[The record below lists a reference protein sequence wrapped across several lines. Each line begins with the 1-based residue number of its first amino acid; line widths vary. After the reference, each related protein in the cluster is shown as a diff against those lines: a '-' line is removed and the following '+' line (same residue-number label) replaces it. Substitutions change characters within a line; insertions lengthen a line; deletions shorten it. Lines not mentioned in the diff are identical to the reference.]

1 MTHVMRRFFGVFGVF
16 GVLALSLACSGCGSE
31 RPSPL
36 VVLIAVDGATP
47 EHINELRARG
57 QLPNI
62 DRLIREGSWGPM
74 ESLAA
79 RRRLRPKP
87 RRGYWSPIVW
97 ASMATGKIPDK
108 HGIVDFLLP
117 LPGTS
122 FAWAGQNDGP
132 PFAEIRLPEISGAS
146 PHTLKVRLRNYAP
159 NGAQNVELTMNGQ
172 TLGSVELT
180 ADWKDETLAI
190 PHDALR
196 PAENRL
202 TFAFERQS
210 RPADHGPSKD
220 QRSLAGAVAPFS
232 ILDSAGEVVVRF
244 DPIYGRFELIHGFH
258 QPEAK
263 VVEAQSTHMR
273 AMPVW
278 DLLGD
283 AGHPVGIVGYWTTW
297 PAYPV
302 NGFLVSSHFGV
313 RGKRQKTSTALTWPP
328 ELTGEIEA
336 LEPDDAAIAQMTAEL
351 YPQTCRPLTPK
362 ELRSFERILWQDA
375 FYQRIARKLLPT
387 MDRGFFTVYFE
398 SIDASGHLFL
408 PFRHGKAI
416 PPGCPDTVRDV
427 VDKTYLQIDRFVG
440 ELLAVL
446 PDRATVMLVSDHGS
460 SSGGD
465 RGFHAPFGVFAAR
478 GPGIRAGGEV
488 RGTMVL
494 DVAPTILYALGEGV
508 PLDMDGKVAVS
519 SFEAG
524 WLETHPVAYLE
535 TDTSMTPEAATE
547 GEISEEMLER
557 LRSLGYVR

>member
-1 MTHVMRRFFGVFGVF
+1 M
-16 GVLALSLACSGCGSE
+16 
-31 RPSPL
+31 
-36 VVLIAVDGATP
+36 LIAVDGATP

-232 ILDSAGEVVVRF
+232 ILDSAGEVVVTF
-244 DPIYGRFELIHGFH
+244 DPIYGRFDLIHGFH

-273 AMPVW
+273 AAPVW
-278 DLLGD
+278 NLLGD

-302 NGFLVSSHFGV
+302 NGFLVSSHLGV

-408 PFRHGKAI
+408 PFRHGKA
-416 PPGCPDTVRDV
+416 RRFRQV
-427 VDKTYLQIDRFVG
+427 VPTQC
-440 ELLAVL
+440 
-446 PDRATVMLVSDHGS
+446 ATSSTRPIFKSIALWAS
-460 SSGGD
+460 SS
-465 RGFHAPFGVFAAR
+465 RCFPTAPPSCSSPITAAPRAGIAAFMRRSACSPLADQASAPGARCAAR
-478 GPGIRAGGEV
+478 WSSTSRPRFSTRSAKACPS
-488 RGTMVL
+488 TW
-494 DVAPTILYALGEGV
+494 T
-508 PLDMDGKVAVS
+508 GKS
-519 SFEAG
+519 
-524 WLETHPVAYLE
+524 
-535 TDTSMTPEAATE
+535 
-547 GEISEEMLER
+547 
-557 LRSLGYVR
+557 RSLASRPAGSKPTP

>member
-1 MTHVMRRFFGVFGVF
+1 MTPVTRHFFA
-16 GVLALSLACSGCGSE
+16 VLALSLACSGCGSE
-31 RPSPL
+31 EPSPL

-57 QLPNI
+57 KLPNI

-79 RRRLRPKP
+79 RRRLRERP

-122 FAWAGQNDGP
+122 FAWAGYNDGP
-132 PFAEIRLPEISGAS
+132 PVAEIRLPEISGTS
-146 PHTLKVRLRNYAP
+146 PHRLNLRLRNYAP
-159 NGAQNVELTMNGQ
+159 NGNQNVDLTMNGQ

-180 ADWKDETLAI
+180 ENWRDETLAI
-190 PHDALR
+190 PRDALR

-202 TFAFERQS
+202 TLAFERQS
-210 RPADHGPSKD
+210 SPSDHGPSTD
-220 QRSLAGAVAPFS
+220 RRSLAGAVAPFS
-232 ILDSAGEVVVRF
+232 ILDSTGEVVLTF
-244 DPIYGRFELIHGFH
+244 DPIYGRFDLIHGFH
-258 QPEAK
+258 QPDAK

-278 DLLGD
+278 DILGD
-283 AGHPVGIVGYWTTW
+283 SGHPVGIVGYWTTW
-297 PAYPV
+297 PAYEV
-302 NGFLVSSHFGV
+302 NGFLVSSHLGV
-313 RGKRQKTSTALTWPP
+313 RGRRQKTSTALTWPP
-328 ELTGEIEA
+328 ELAGEIKA
-336 LEPDDAAIAQMTAEL
+336 LEPEDAAIARMTAEL
-351 YPQTCRPLTPK
+351 YPRTCQPLTPK
-362 ELRSFERILWQDA
+362 ELQSFRRILWQDE

-408 PFRHGKAI
+408 PFRRGKAI
-416 PPGCPDTVRDV
+416 PPGCPDTVRGV
-427 VDKTYLQIDRFVG
+427 VDMTYVQIDRFLG
-440 ELLAVL
+440 ELVALL

-494 DVAPTILYALGEGV
+494 DIAPTILYALGESV

-519 SFEAG
+519 SFEAS
-524 WLETHPVAYLE
+524 WLESHPVTYLE
-535 TDTSMTPEAATE
+535 ADTSMTPEVAPET
-547 GEISEEMLER
+547 EISEEMLER
-557 LRSLGYVR
+557 LRSLGYVK

>member
-1 MTHVMRRFFGVFGVF
+1 MMHVTRHFFTALV
-16 GVLALSLACSGCGSE
+16 LSLACFGCGSE
-31 RPSPL
+31 EPSPL

-47 EHINELRARG
+47 ELINELRSRG
-57 QLPNI
+57 KLPNI
-62 DRLIREGSWGPM
+62 DRLIRDGSWGPM

-79 RRRLRPKP
+79 RRRLRPQP

-132 PFAEIRLPEISGAS
+132 PLAEIRLPEIRGAS
-146 PHTLKVRLRNYAP
+146 PHTLNVRLRNYAP
-159 NGAQNVELTMNGQ
+159 NGTQSVELAMNGQ

-180 ADWKDETLAI
+180 QDWKDETLAI
-190 PHDALR
+190 PGGALR

-202 TFAFERQS
+202 TLAFERQS
-210 RPADHGPSKD
+210 RPADHGPSHD
-220 QRSLAGAVAPFS
+220 QRALAGAIAPLS
-232 ILDSAGEVVVRF
+232 ILDSAGEVVVTF
-244 DPIYGRFELIHGFH
+244 DPIYGRFDLIRGFH

-273 AMPVW
+273 AAPVW
-278 DLLGD
+278 KLLSD
-283 AGHPVGIVGYWTTW
+283 AGHAVGIVGYWTTW

-302 NGFLVSSHFGV
+302 NGFLVSSRLGV
-313 RGKRQKTSTALTWPP
+313 RGRRQKTSTALTWPP
-328 ELTGEIEA
+328 ELAGEIEA
-336 LEPDDAAIAQMTAEL
+336 LEPDDAAIARMTAEL
-351 YPQTCRPLTPK
+351 YPQTCQPLAPK
-362 ELRSFERILWQDA
+362 VLRSFERILWQDA

-408 PFRHGKAI
+408 PFRRGKAI
-416 PPGCPDTVRDV
+416 PPSCPDTVRDV
-427 VDKTYLQIDRFVG
+427 VDKTYFQIDRFLG
-440 ELLAVL
+440 ELVAEL

-494 DVAPTILYALGEGV
+494 DIAPTILYALGESV

-524 WLETHPVAYLE
+524 WLEAHPVRYLE
-535 TDTSMTPEAATE
+535 TDTSMIPEAATE
-547 GEISEEMLER
+547 TEVSQETLER
-557 LRSLGYVR
+557 LRSLGYVK